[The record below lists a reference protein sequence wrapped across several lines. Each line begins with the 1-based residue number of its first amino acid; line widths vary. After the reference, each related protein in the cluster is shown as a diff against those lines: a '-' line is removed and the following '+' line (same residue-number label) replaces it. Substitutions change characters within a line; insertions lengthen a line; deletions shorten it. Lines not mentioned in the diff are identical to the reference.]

1 MHGLSQLYSRNQP
14 VASSSGKIP
23 CWQNVGKGWNSFVI
37 NHLKRECK
45 VTLKLYTLIGF
56 AVSLISTAAKKH
68 SVHVCLSYLTEHHF
82 NDTVLLLY
90 GEIQGNVLLNNLKG
104 KMSYLQLS
112 SCLVST
118 ENGKVNT
125 SVKTKT

>member
-1 MHGLSQLYSRNQP
+1 ML
-14 VASSSGKIP
+14 AK
-23 CWQNVGKGWNSFVI
+23 CWQRLENRCII

-90 GEIQGNVLLNNLKG
+90 GEIQGNVLVNNLKG
-104 KMSYLQLS
+104 KMSYLQFS

-118 ENGKVNT
+118 GNGKVNT